1 MRLTLLAVAALSLGA
16 APALAGDPAAGETAF
31 GQCQTCH
38 VVQNPAGDILAGR
51 AGRQGPNLY
60 GIIGR
65 QAGTVEGF
73 RYQAAIVRAGEEGL
87 VWDAENLVPYL
98 VNPQD
103 FLRETLDDRR
113 ARSGMT
119 HRVREEGMARDLV
132 AFLAQ
137 FGEPPAEEE
146 AEEAEESEEA
156 SEG

>member
-1 MRLTLLAVAALSLGA
+1 MKKLSLAAASLSLLA
-16 APALAGDPAAGETAF
+16 APALAGDPAAGEAAF

-38 VVQNPAGDILAGR
+38 IVADADGEVLAGR

-73 RYQAAIVRAGEEGL
+73 RYQASIVQAGEEGL
-87 VWDAENLVPYL
+87 VWDEENLVPYL

-119 HRVREEGMARDLV
+119 HRVRTEEQARDLV

-137 FGEPPAEEE
+137 FGAEPAAEEE
-146 AEEAEESEEA
+146 AAED
-156 SEG
+156 